1 MRIIEID
8 AANWKTVL
16 DFCHALLDAIGAPA
30 VHGMSPDAFVDSMIW
45 GGMNSVEPPYAVLV
59 SGLAAAPK
67 EVRDYVELVKEAL
80 WEGRV
85 YRKRHNGDD
94 VEVSIEIS
102 RADDGSEFDGQEAR
116 KRNAAEISRVEYEG
130 PDPRVRETID
140 VLWRK
145 LNLGPLREQ

>member
-1 MRIIEID
+1 MRTIELD
-8 AANWKTVL
+8 AAKWKTVL
-16 DFCHALLDAIGAPA
+16 DFCHALFDAIGAPE

-59 SGLAAAPK
+59 SDLATAPK

-94 VEVSIEIS
+94 VEVSIEIAA
-102 RADDGSEFDGQEAR
+102 ADDGREFDAQAA
-116 KRNAAEISRVEYEG
+116 KVRNAAEIARIEYEG
-130 PDPRVRETID
+130 PDPKVRATID
-140 VLWRK
+140 MLRRK
-145 LNLGPLREQ
+145 LKLGPLPE